1 MVVRYLEQG
10 GGVASEG
17 LRKLIPCVEKTPVAA
32 GVDGIFV
39 KVHDDP
45 LSSPV
50 DGPTQ
55 WPLRHFE
62 ELLEELIAIAVWG
75 IRSPQLRSPSN
86 QPASMETQHHSS
98 SPAPPEATNG
108 APAPDPAAS
117 TEHTVSCEARG
128 ITLVLPYERRD
139 RKRGEPKNLC
149 GND

>member
-62 ELLEELIAIAVWG
+62 ELLEELIAIAE
-75 IRSPQLRSPSN
+75 
-86 QPASMETQHHSS
+86 M
-98 SPAPPEATNG
+98 ATDANESIKIEDDVEVG
-108 APAPDPAAS
+108 
-117 TEHTVSCEARG
+117 G
-128 ITLVLPYERRD
+128 LVD
-139 RKRGEPKNLC
+139 TFGWS
-149 GND
+149 

>member
-62 ELLEELIAIAVWG
+62 ELLEELIAIAFRLCEVPTIQSVPCG
-75 IRSPQLRSPSN
+75 MQLLWTRHVSFYQLFSRNSSLKVFESSVFFRKGTP
-86 QPASMETQHHSS
+86 QPALSTQYRAKH
-98 SPAPPEATNG
+98 EA
-108 APAPDPAAS
+108 
-117 TEHTVSCEARG
+117 
-128 ITLVLPYERRD
+128 
-139 RKRGEPKNLC
+139 
-149 GND
+149 